1 MKRGTPL
8 GDDRRR
14 RLRRRWSVITGLLTL
29 GIFLEAIFAG
39 AILSGADWANTAHRL
54 TAAILVPAAIA
65 AGVVSVV
72 ALRRVANGQRL
83 RLVLLGLAVV
93 VFLQAALGALSAK
106 GTNLLWA
113 HVPLGVA
120 LFGLAI
126 GAVIGARRLERGL
139 TMTSPK

>member
-106 GTNLLWA
+106 GTDLLWA

-126 GAVIGARRLERGL
+126 GAVIGARRLDEV
-139 TMTSPK
+139 